1 ILTPDKFP
9 GQLRNQST
17 VTIGSLLKP
26 YPQYGRLMEQ
36 SIPNVHTRYQALQ
49 IKAQRPFG
57 NGFTFVFGYN
67 YNRERREEFY
77 DELDRFNNQLT
88 YQDGPNARE
97 RVTLGAVYELPV
109 GRNRLVLSNAPRAVD
124 AVLGGWSVSGIYTYN
139 SGGFLR
145 FGSAIVSGDPS
156 LDNPTRER
164 MFDTSKFTRQPAFT
178 RRNNPLQYSGVTG
191 PGYKDLDLT
200 LAKTRAITER
210 VKLEI
215 RMEAYNFTNSF
226 MGANPT
232 TNVDSS
238 L

>member
-1 ILTPDKFP
+1 
-9 GQLRNQST
+9 
-17 VTIGSLLKP
+17 
-26 YPQYGRLMEQ
+26 
-36 SIPNVHTRYQALQ
+36 
-49 IKAQRPFG
+49 
-57 NGFTFVFGYN
+57 
-67 YNRERREEFY
+67 
-77 DELDRFNNQLT
+77 
-88 YQDGPNARE
+88 
-97 RVTLGAVYELPV
+97 
-109 GRNRLVLSNAPRAVD
+109 
-124 AVLGGWSVSGIYTYN
+124 
-139 SGGFLR
+139 
-145 FGSAIVSGDPS
+145 
-156 LDNPTRER
+156 

-238 L
+238 LFGRVVAQRAGTYGRQFQYSARLMW